1 MDLARYAEL
10 FRTEAREHLAGIDE
24 TLTRLADGGGRAA
37 IDALFRHVHT
47 IKGMAGA
54 MGYGSVETL
63 AHALESRLGALRDGD
78 GATDATLR
86 DLLYEAADALAQH
99 VDDAVD
105 GRADAPVARSL
116 LARLAAEPADA
127 LASDRV
133 ADGPSVLDAEDGPDD
148 ARRPETDATSTGPL
162 STGRGESLR
171 DARVDLRHLDALLEL
186 TGELVIARDRL
197 LQLHE
202 STADRPVRAAVQDLA
217 RIVSALQQEV
227 LAARMVPVGQVFD
240 RFPRLVRDLARS
252 LDKPV
257 AFEMTG
263 RELALDRSMLE
274 AIGDPLVHLLR
285 NAVDH
290 GLERAEERTAA
301 GKPAIGRVHLSAAR
315 ERDAIV
321 IAVSDDG
328 RGIDRARV
336 RDRAM
341 ADGRLDGAIG
351 ALSDDAL
358 IALLAQP
365 GFSTADRVTAV
376 SGRGVGID
384 VVASR
389 VRAMGGRLDVSSE
402 AGAGS
407 TFTLRLPLTLAIV
420 RALLVEV
427 ADRTYAVPAALGVE
441 AVEFDD
447 VDRLEED
454 GDERV
459 VVRSEVLPVVR
470 LRRLFGEAS
479 GADAGSQLL
488 VVEAAGRRMAC
499 SVDAVLGQQEIVVK
513 RLDAVRGA
521 AALFSGATILGDGS
535 PALIVDVGS
544 LA

>member
-1 MDLARYAEL
+1 VDLARYAEL
-10 FRTEAREHLAGIDE
+10 FRTEAREHLAGIDAS
-24 TLTRLADGGGRAA
+24 LARLADGGGRAA

-63 AHALESRLGALRDGD
+63 AHALESRLGVLRDGE
-78 GATDATLR
+78 GSTDARTR
-86 DLLYEAADALAQH
+86 TLLYDAADALAQH

-105 GRADAPVARSL
+105 GRADAPVAASL
-116 LARLAAEPADA
+116 LARLAGEGGEAPVASSELVAVESAPDA
-127 LASDRV
+127 
-133 ADGPSVLDAEDGPDD
+133 
-148 ARRPETDATSTGPL
+148 ARAG
-162 STGRGESLR
+162 LR
-171 DARVDLRHLDALLEL
+171 DARVELRHLDALLEL

-202 STADRPVRAAVQDLA
+202 GTADRPVRSAVQDLA
-217 RIVSALQQEV
+217 RLVGALQQEV

-252 LDKPV
+252 LDKSV
-257 AFEMTG
+257 AFEMSG

-290 GLERAEERTAA
+290 GLESAAERLAA
-301 GKPAIGRVHLSAAR
+301 GKPATGRVHLSATR

-341 ADGRLDGAIG
+341 ADGRLDGSVD

-358 IALLAQP
+358 MALLAQP
-365 GFSTADRVTAV
+365 GFSTADQVTAV

-384 VVASR
+384 AVASR
-389 VRAMGGRLDVSSE
+389 VRAMGGRLEMSTDV
-402 AGAGS
+402 GAGT

-427 ADRTYAVPAALGVE
+427 AERTYAVPASHVIE

-454 GDERV
+454 GAERV

-470 LRRLFGEAS
+470 LRRRFGEAP
-479 GADAGSQLL
+479 GTEDGTQLL
-488 VVEAAGRRMAC
+488 VVEAAGRRLAC
-499 SVDAVLGQQEIVVK
+499 AVDAVLGQQEIVVK
-513 RLDAVRGA
+513 RLDTVRGA